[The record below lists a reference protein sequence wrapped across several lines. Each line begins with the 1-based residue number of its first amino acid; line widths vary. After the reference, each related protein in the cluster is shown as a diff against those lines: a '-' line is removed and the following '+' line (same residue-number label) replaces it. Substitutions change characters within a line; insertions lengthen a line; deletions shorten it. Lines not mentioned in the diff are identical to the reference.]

1 MLVGATQVT
10 RITLYNNSLKKGGIK
25 ETIKDEAKA
34 EGQAIKDTA
43 AVAKNAVK

>member
-1 MLVGATQVT
+1 M
-10 RITLYNNSLKKGGIK
+10 YNNSLKKGGIT

-43 AVAKNAVK
+43 AAAKNAVK